1 MDEGAHREN
10 GRHKGDQYKTA
21 QGQVFGSYFLKMVY
35 GDMFIISE
43 PNINVG
49 VFFSPLDSC
58 IHLLTF

>member
-35 GDMFIISE
+35 GDLYIISE
-43 PNINVG
+43 PNINVRES
-49 VFFSPLDSC
+49 FFFPLTVVYIC
-58 IHLLTF
+58 